1 MENSVRNEELAAEQC
16 ELGQIEYEASYA
28 VSHAIADESEP
39 PITKEVYDE
48 VPEGVFTDGDKYIPT
63 QEEVCDAIIY
73 DLRDN
78 VQFMSEAQKAYL
90 KSVVDEMMAA
100 ATPKERLYI
109 EINDLLER
117 INKLDA
123 FMKKR
128 DENGIRVIQ
137 KMGLTEAAI
146 HLMSKQLECEKEL
159 NDILVARYSIFDVKK
174 GE

>member
-1 MENSVRNEELAAEQC
+1 MEDNVRNEELATEQC
-16 ELGQIEYEASYA
+16 ELGQAVYENEQSAM
-28 VSHAIADESEP
+28 
-39 PITKEVYDE
+39 KETCDE
-48 VPEGVFTDGDKYIPT
+48 VPEGVFADEDEYIPT
-63 QEEVCDAIIY
+63 QEEICDAIIY

-78 VQFMSEAQKAYL
+78 VQFMSEAQKSYL
-90 KSVVDEMMAA
+90 KSMVDETMAA
-100 ATPKERLYI
+100 TTPKERLYI

-128 DENGIRVIQ
+128 DENGVRVIQ

-146 HLMSKQLECEKEL
+146 HLMSRQLELEKEL
-159 NDILVARYSIFDVKK
+159 NDVLVARYSIFDVKK

>member
-1 MENSVRNEELAAEQC
+1 MENNVRNEELAMEQC
-16 ELGQIEYEASYA
+16 ELGQASYENEQLTMEG
-28 VSHAIADESEP
+28 VC
-39 PITKEVYDE
+39 DE
-48 VPEGVFTDGDKYIPT
+48 VPDERLIDEDDYIPT

-73 DLRDN
+73 DLKDN
-78 VQFMSEAQKAYL
+78 IQFMSEAQKAYL
-90 KSVVDEMMAA
+90 KSMVDEMMKAT
-100 ATPKERLYI
+100 TPKERLYI

-128 DENGIRVIQ
+128 DENGVRVIQ

-146 HLMSKQLECEKEL
+146 HLMGRQLELEKEL

>member
-1 MENSVRNEELAAEQC
+1 MENNVRNEELAMEKC
-16 ELGQIEYEASYA
+16 ELGQASYENEQLA
-28 VSHAIADESEP
+28 MEGVCD
-39 PITKEVYDE
+39 K
-48 VPEGVFTDGDKYIPT
+48 VPEKGLIDEDDYIPT

-73 DLRDN
+73 DLKDN
-78 VQFMSEAQKAYL
+78 IQFMSEAQKAYL
-90 KSVVDEMMAA
+90 KSMVDEMMKA

-109 EINDLLER
+109 EINNLLER

-128 DENGIRVIQ
+128 DENGVRVIQ

-146 HLMSKQLECEKEL
+146 HLMGRQLELEKEL

>member
-1 MENSVRNEELAAEQC
+1 MENDVRIEELAMEKC
-16 ELGQIEYEASYA
+16 ELGQVAYENEQLAM
-28 VSHAIADESEP
+28 
-39 PITKEVYDE
+39 KEVYDE
-48 VPEGVFTDGDKYIPT
+48 VPEGVFADEDEYIPT

-78 VQFMSEAQKAYL
+78 IQFMSEAQKAYL

-109 EINDLLER
+109 EINDLLEK

-123 FMKKR
+123 FMRKR
-128 DENGIRVIQ
+128 DEDGIRVIQ
-137 KMGLTEAAI
+137 KMGLTEAAVY
-146 HLMSKQLECEKEL
+146 LMQKQLETEKEL

>member
-1 MENSVRNEELAAEQC
+1 MENNVRNEELAMEKC
-16 ELGQIEYEASYA
+16 ELGEVAY
-28 VSHAIADESEP
+28 ESEQLAM
-39 PITKEVYDE
+39 KEVCDE
-48 VPEGVFTDGDKYIPT
+48 VPEGVFADEDEYIPT

-73 DLRDN
+73 DLKDN

-123 FMKKR
+123 FMRKR
-128 DENGIRVIQ
+128 DEDGIRVTQ
-137 KMGLTEAAI
+137 KMGLTEAAVY
-146 HLMSKQLECEKEL
+146 LMQKQLETEKEL

>member
-1 MENSVRNEELAAEQC
+1 MENNVRNEELAMEKC
-16 ELGQIEYEASYA
+16 ELGQTSYEN
-28 VSHAIADESEP
+28 EQL
-39 PITKEVYDE
+39 TM
-48 VPEGVFTDGDKYIPT
+48 EGVCDKVPDERLIDEDDYIPT

-73 DLRDN
+73 DLKDN
-78 VQFMSEAQKAYL
+78 IQFMSEAQKAYL
-90 KSVVDEMMAA
+90 KSMVDEMMKAT
-100 ATPKERLYI
+100 TPKERLYI

-128 DENGIRVIQ
+128 DENGVRVIQ

-146 HLMSKQLECEKEL
+146 HLMGRQLELEKEL